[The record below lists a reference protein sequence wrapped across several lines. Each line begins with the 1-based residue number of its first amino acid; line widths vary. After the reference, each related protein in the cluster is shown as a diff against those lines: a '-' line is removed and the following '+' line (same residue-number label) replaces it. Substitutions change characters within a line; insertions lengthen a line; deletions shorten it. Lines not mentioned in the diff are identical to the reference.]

1 MDLLMNDEERIAKS
15 IEKQEKQKQK
25 LRKKERKKREK
36 QQKEKQIEEI
46 KAALGAFIRITN
58 RLKSTDDISL
68 RCYLLLDK
76 LVLATDIGVALLTTP
91 DYYTDM
97 SDEISD
103 SLGRLQIEIKII
115 MDWLMSEKKINA
127 AETTNP
133 LPDSDNISERRR
145 R

>member
-1 MDLLMNDEERIAKS
+1 MNDEVRIAKS
-15 IEKQEKQKQK
+15 IEKQEKQRQK
-25 LRKKERKKREK
+25 LQKKDRKKREK

-58 RLKSTDDISL
+58 RIKSTDDMSL

-76 LVLATDIGVALLTTP
+76 LVLATDVGAALLSKNYYCP
-91 DYYTDM
+91 DM
-97 SDEISD
+97 NDEISD

-127 AETTNP
+127 VETTNP

-145 R
+145 VR